1 MTPAEK
7 IEVVKSILNDERA
20 TNELISVMLNKAESA
35 IRYKMYPFRLPK
47 DENGDDITFVVP
59 TEYEYLQCD
68 LAVRY
73 FSRMGGEG
81 EILHIENGI
90 DRHYGSANDE
100 DLLAEVMQV
109 IV

>member
-1 MTPAEK
+1 MTQAEK
-7 IEVVKSILNDERA
+7 IEVVNSILNDERA
-20 TNELISVMLNKAESA
+20 TDELITVLLNKAESA
-35 IRYKMYPFRLPK
+35 IRYRMYPFRLPK
-47 DENGDDITFVVP
+47 DENGDSITFSVP
-59 TEYEYLQCD
+59 EEYEYLQCD

-73 FSRMGGEG
+73 FARMGGEG

-100 DLLAEVMQV
+100 DLLSEVMQV

>member
-1 MTPAEK
+1 MTPTEK
-7 IEVVKSILNDERA
+7 IEVVKSILNDDRA
-20 TNELISVMLNKAESA
+20 TTEIVSVMLNKAESA
-35 IRYKMYPFRLPK
+35 IRYRMYPFRLPL
-47 DENGDDITFVVP
+47 DENGDEITFEVP
-59 TEYEYLQCD
+59 EQYEYLQCD

-90 DRHYGSANDE
+90 DRHYNSTNEE